1 MKGNIQV
8 PKGTRDFTS
17 KVMFRRNYIFKKVRS
32 YDPVFLRNQ
41 EKTPYLVNKKIA
53 LKAFT

>member
-1 MKGNIQV
+1 MF
-8 PKGTRDFTS
+8 PKKT
-17 KVMFRRNYIFKKVRS
+17 I
-32 YDPVFLRNQ
+32 YDPGFLRNQ